1 MDLSELTA
9 LIKIKEYVANSVGI
23 MAIDRKTVSILNGI
37 LLLLDKKIIG
47 ILTSD
52 EFKTYVDYENVQA
65 AKSEAV
71 KITNIYTDD
80 VIERKKKSRL
90 NEKY

>member
-23 MAIDRKTVSILNGI
+23 SAIDRKTVGELNGI
-37 LLLLDKKIIG
+37 LLLLDKKIIQIIIG
-47 ILTSD
+47 E
-52 EFKTYVDYENVQA
+52 EFKEYIDYKNVQE
-65 AKSEAV
+65 AKLAAV

-80 VIERKKKSRL
+80 VMERKKKSRL
-90 NEKY
+90 TDR

>member
-9 LIKIKEYVANSVGI
+9 LIKIKEYVATSVGI
-23 MAIDRKTVSILNGI
+23 MAIDRKTVSELNGI
-37 LLLLDKKIIG
+37 LLLLDKKIIEIITG
-47 ILTSD
+47 E
-52 EFKTYVDYENVQA
+52 EFKEYIDYKNVQE
-65 AKSEAV
+65 AKLAAV

-90 NEKY
+90 TDR